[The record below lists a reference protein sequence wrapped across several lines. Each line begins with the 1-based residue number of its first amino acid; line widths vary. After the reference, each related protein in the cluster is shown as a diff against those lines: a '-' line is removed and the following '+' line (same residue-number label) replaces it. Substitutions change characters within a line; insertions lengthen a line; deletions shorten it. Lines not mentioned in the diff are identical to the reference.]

1 MRYTNRRP
9 AAAGG
14 AERLDEPVEM
24 AAEGELGRR
33 ETITG
38 LARGLAVIKAFGR
51 LGASATLAQIA
62 QKAELHPAAARRCL
76 NTLEELGYIGRN
88 GRQFFLR
95 PRILELSV
103 AYLDAVNSEAIVRD
117 YLQEIVAQSGH
128 SASLSVLDG
137 RDIVYLAHCGPR
149 RIFRLE
155 ASVGTRYPAYATSMG
170 RVHLAGL
177 PDDALAEYL
186 ATVELLP
193 LTHRT
198 ITDRKLL
205 TAEIEKVRREGFACV
220 EDELA
225 IGVVAIA
232 VPVRDRSGK
241 TAAAINC
248 SAQSGDVTRQD
259 LVRKNLPTLLE
270 IAGRMSAALPHFP
283 GFANA

>member
-1 MRYTNRRP
+1 MTTMM
-9 AAAGG
+9 
-14 AERLDEPVEM
+14 EISMEM
-24 AAEGELGRR
+24 TADGVPERR

-38 LARGLAVIKAFGR
+38 LARGLAVVKAFGQ

-76 NTLEELGYIGRN
+76 NTLEDLGYIGRN

-137 RDIVYLAHCGPR
+137 AEIVYLAHFGPR

-177 PDDALAEYL
+177 PDQALTAYL
-186 ATVELLP
+186 DGVELHP

-198 ITDRKLL
+198 ITDRALL
-205 TAEIEKVRREGFACV
+205 AAEIERVRSDGYACV

-232 VPVRDRSGK
+232 VPVRDRVGR

-248 SAQSGDVTRQD
+248 SAQSGDVTKQD
-259 LVRKNLPTLLE
+259 LIRNNLPALLE
-270 IAGRMSAALPHFP
+270 IAGRMSTALPHFP
-283 GFANA
+283 GFANG

>member
-1 MRYTNRRP
+1 VESQTGIVT
-9 AAAGG
+9 GG
-14 AERLDEPVEM
+14 EREKS
-24 AAEGELGRR
+24 R

-38 LARGLAVIKAFGR
+38 LARGLAVIKAFGA

-62 QKAELHPAAARRCL
+62 QKAALHPAAARRCL
-76 NTLEELGYIGRN
+76 NTLEDLGYIGRH

-117 YLQEIVAQSGH
+117 YLQEIVAKSGH

-137 RDIVYLAHCGPR
+137 KEIVYLAHFGPR

-177 PDDALAEYL
+177 PPEQLGEFLAC
-186 ATVELLP
+186 VELQP

-198 ITDRKLL
+198 ITDRAQLA
-205 TAEIEKVRREGFACV
+205 AEIEKVRRDGYACV

-225 IGVVAIA
+225 IGVVAVA

-241 TAAAINC
+241 VVAALNC
-248 SAQSGDVTRQD
+248 SAQSGDVTKQE
-259 LVRKNLPTLLE
+259 LISKNLPTLLD

-283 GFANA
+283 GLAAGAAEG